1 MRTLLLL
8 PLLLVSGSN
17 LFANEGKLNLLII
30 TVDDLNAD
38 SLGLYGSELGDTSPN
53 IDQLARQGLRFNQ
66 AHVVVGNCF
75 PSRNVMWSGLFP
87 HNTGIEGF
95 YPVRDPK
102 HLHLSDLMQRGG
114 YYTGIMHKV
123 SHSTPYH
130 PYPGWDSDLT
140 IAPNGKGR
148 DIKAAKSYADAMNQG
163 ISAARESD
171 QPFCLM
177 MNISDPHKPFYAMK
191 NKGEIWD
198 DPNVPSRV
206 FTPDE
211 VPIPGYLFDDPR
223 VRLELAHYY
232 SSVRRA
238 DDCVGA
244 IIEAL
249 EDSGER
255 ENTIIMFLSDHG
267 MPLPFA
273 KTQVYHHSSATPLFF
288 IIPGMTKPNTIDN
301 EHLVS
306 AVDLLPTLLEL
317 TDISNPG
324 EMDGTSFVSHLR
336 NQPGF
341 EREFVVK
348 EYNENSGHWRD
359 PMRAL
364 QTHEFLYIFN
374 PWSNGKRIMAT
385 ATTGTL
391 TYRRMAELAQ
401 TDPVI
406 AARHEVY
413 QHRTVEEFYD
423 IANDPDCLTNLI
435 NEESHQSKAD
445 DLRAKLTQ
453 WMIDTGDP
461 MLDVFRNRHD
471 DDYRAKFIETEQ
483 AKADVRKAARRAN
496 RK

>member
-1 MRTLLLL
+1 
-8 PLLLVSGSN
+8 
-17 LFANEGKLNLLII
+17 
-30 TVDDLNAD
+30 
-38 SLGLYGSELGDTSPN
+38 
-53 IDQLARQGLRFNQ
+53 
-66 AHVVVGNCF
+66 
-75 PSRNVMWSGLFP
+75 
-87 HNTGIEGF
+87 
-95 YPVRDPK
+95 
-102 HLHLSDLMQRGG
+102 
-114 YYTGIMHKV
+114 
-123 SHSTPYH
+123 
-130 PYPGWDSDLT
+130 
-140 IAPNGKGR
+140 
-148 DIKAAKSYADAMNQG
+148 
-163 ISAARESD
+163 
-171 QPFCLM
+171 
-177 MNISDPHKPFYAMK
+177 
-191 NKGEIWD
+191 
-198 DPNVPSRV
+198 
-206 FTPDE
+206 
-211 VPIPGYLFDDPR
+211 
-223 VRLELAHYY
+223 
-232 SSVRRA
+232 
-238 DDCVGA
+238 
-244 IIEAL
+244 
-249 EDSGER
+249 
-255 ENTIIMFLSDHG
+255 
-267 MPLPFA
+267 
-273 KTQVYHHSSATPLFF
+273 
-288 IIPGMTKPNTIDN
+288 
-301 EHLVS
+301 
-306 AVDLLPTLLEL
+306 
-317 TDISNPG
+317 
-324 EMDGTSFVSHLR
+324 MDGTSFVSHLR

-471 DDYRAKFIETEQ
+471 DDYRAKFIDTEQ